1 LHGVGEELGNG
12 ITVESKYKQF
22 LSYGLTGRS
31 TEAEAEDEDE
41 DTNWIASAKHGES
54 WTHD

>member
-12 ITVESKYKQF
+12 ITVESNHKLF

-31 TEAEAEDEDE
+31 TEAEDEDE
-41 DTNWIASAKHGES
+41 DTNWIASAKHGEPWS
-54 WTHD
+54 HD